1 VTTTDADA
9 GAAEARLTI
18 AHPAGLHL
26 RPAALFVQTAGR
38 FSSEIRARNLS
49 RDNSP
54 DVNAK
59 SILGIM
65 QVAVSQGDQLLV
77 RALGVDAAAA
87 IAALTALVD
96 GNFGEG
102 ATREGGRKAQ
112 EGH

>member
-18 AHPAGLHL
+18 SHPAGLHL

-38 FSSEIRARNLS
+38 FASDIRARNLS

-54 DVNAK
+54 EVNAK

-77 RALGVDAAAA
+77 RASGADAVEA
-87 IAALTALVD
+87 IAALTALVAS
-96 GNFGEG
+96 NFGDT
-102 ATREGGRKAQ
+102 A
-112 EGH
+112 

>member
-1 VTTTDADA
+1 VTATGASA
-9 GAAEARLTI
+9 GEQQARLTI

-38 FSSEIRARNLS
+38 FASDIRARNLS

-54 DVNAK
+54 EVNAK

-77 RALGVDAAAA
+77 RASGADAVEA
-87 IAALTALVD
+87 IAALTALVAS
-96 GNFGEG
+96 NFGET
-102 ATREGGRKAQ
+102 A
-112 EGH
+112 

>member
-1 VTTTDADA
+1 MTTTDADA

-18 AHPAGLHL
+18 SHPAGLHL

-38 FSSEIRARNLS
+38 FASDIRARNLS

-54 DVNAK
+54 EVNAK

-77 RALGVDAAAA
+77 RASGADAVEA
-87 IAALTALVD
+87 IAALTALVAS
-96 GNFGEG
+96 NFGET
-102 ATREGGRKAQ
+102 A
-112 EGH
+112 